1 MTAPNREFL
10 ERMDDGPLMVL
21 AREVLAAV
29 QRRSRLLDEC
39 NELCGDVIHE
49 NKLYQ
54 TSRAH
59 PGMIG
64 IFVPHP
70 LTA

>member
-1 MTAPNREFL
+1 MTTLSKDFI

-21 AREVLAAV
+21 AREVLNAI

-54 TSRAH
+54 TSRRH

-64 IFVPHP
+64 IFAPAQ
-70 LTA
+70 TA